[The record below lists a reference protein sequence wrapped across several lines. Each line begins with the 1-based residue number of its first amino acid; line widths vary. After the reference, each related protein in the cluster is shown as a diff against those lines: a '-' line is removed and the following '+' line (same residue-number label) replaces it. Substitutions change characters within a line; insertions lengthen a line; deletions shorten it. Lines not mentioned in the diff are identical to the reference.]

1 MVPAAQAWDP
11 AGWPLPLVPP
21 VPGLY
26 HKPEPRIG
34 PPSHPPAR
42 RSRQFPG
49 GIHPLL
55 ASGAHASP
63 MTMTGPPAAAQTAH
77 ARGMDAEAR
86 ACSALVDDG
95 WTIHARRVRT
105 GVGEVDIVAE
115 RDGILA
121 IVEVKAR
128 PRLAE
133 AAASVSTRQQLRL
146 IAAAEV
152 ILSEH
157 PDWGA
162 NGVRFDVLV
171 VDAQGRV
178 RRIAD
183 AFRADF

>member
-1 MVPAAQAWDP
+1 MTD
-11 AGWPLPLVPP
+11 
-21 VPGLY
+21 
-26 HKPEPRIG
+26 RS
-34 PPSHPPAR
+34 PSD
-42 RSRQFPG
+42 
-49 GIHPLL
+49 
-55 ASGAHASP
+55 
-63 MTMTGPPAAAQTAH
+63 QTAH
-77 ARGMDAEAR
+77 ARGMNAEAR
-86 ACSALVDDG
+86 ACAALVDDG

-133 AAASVSTRQQLRL
+133 AAAAVSTRQQLRL
-146 IAAAEV
+146 IAATEV

-162 NGVRFDVLV
+162 NGVRFDVLM
-171 VDAQGRV
+171 VDARGRV